1 MKQRIAKEGAVRKLE
16 IMDAAFSLF
25 TSTGYEN
32 TTVNAI
38 IDQVGVSKGAFYY
51 HFESKEDLL
60 NAMVE
65 LQVERVL
72 TIVREVLGSNELS
85 AVEKFNLMIARVQ
98 AYRQK
103 NIARLYKL
111 FEFYLHEENIRYR
124 FKLEES
130 TIEKSLPLY
139 TSLIQQGV
147 DEGSFT
153 VSKPELAAE
162 MIIRVI
168 PLFRMK
174 MAMLFLERSPGTDH
188 RSEIK
193 RIATFM
199 EETLTKILGVEPGH
213 IHIAESFIQLFGS
226 VDQ

>member
-25 TSTGYEN
+25 ASTGYEN

-60 NAMVE
+60 NAMVQ

-72 TIVREVLGSNELS
+72 SIVREVIGSNELG
-85 AVEKFNLMIARVQ
+85 AVEKFNLIIARVQ

-103 NIARLYKL
+103 NMTRLYKL
-111 FEFYLHEENIRYR
+111 FEFYLNEENIRYR

-147 DEGSFT
+147 DEGTFT
-153 VSKPELAAE
+153 VSEPDLAAE

-174 MAMLFLERSPGTDH
+174 MALLFLEPSSGSDH
-188 RSEIK
+188 RAEIK

-199 EETLTKILGVEPGH
+199 EETLTKILGLEPGR
-213 IHIAESFIQLFGS
+213 IHIAESFIQLFGT
-226 VDQ
+226 VNR